1 MDDSLIT
8 KAMSVISAP
17 HVVPLGC
24 NLSSLSLPSIKIVAQ
39 TSLEVIQGPTTASV
53 VVRKT
58 SSMRS
63 ILQRGFL
70 RSSSSVEAHGC
81 LPKPVYSPPLLEVM
95 DKGGVF
101 NLIVPV
107 LLLALVVRGDGE
119 DGDFP

>member
-1 MDDSLIT
+1 M
-8 KAMSVISAP
+8 ISAP
-17 HVVPLGC
+17 HVVPLDC
-24 NLSSLSLPSIKIVAQ
+24 NLSSLSSPSVKIMAQ
-39 TSLEVIQGPTTASV
+39 TSLEVIHSPTTASV

-70 RSSSSVEAHGC
+70 RSGSSVEARGR
-81 LPKPVYSPPLLEVM
+81 LPKPVYSQPSPEVM

-101 NLIVPV
+101 SLIVPV
-107 LLLALVVRGDGE
+107 SLLALVVRGDGE